1 MIDLAWNVEA
11 AEEGDADLVGSPR
24 PLLGT
29 WHYLRSAL
37 RRGWRVWLSFAVL
50 GAYAGLAVLALL
62 PPKSTATVTLL
73 MAHPAGMDASSA
85 SSTDVSLLASREVA
99 VRALRDLGA
108 AMSPDAF
115 LSTVSAEGVTNEI
128 LKISVTAPD
137 DQTAVARAN
146 AVAKEYLAFR
156 SDQLRS
162 LSNGLVSGYAKR
174 IAAMEK
180 QITALTQEYATVSQQ
195 GVAGQTRASEILT
208 QRAELG
214 SQVSS
219 MQQASEDSSLQ
230 TDAAISSTHV
240 VDSARAVR
248 PSMKRA
254 LVLDVGSGAL
264 AGAALGAGLVL
275 FRALT
280 SERLRRRQDVALALG
295 APVRFSVKSP
305 GPADRP
311 SRRIGQRL
319 LGRVAWRR
327 RDLEALVY
335 GLGSA
340 VLPGGLRPEPTKP
353 GVAAARRAAN
363 VGVAAVGGNAGVAA
377 AIITAVAS
385 HLRVYGLSV
394 FLVDL
399 SAAGALVR
407 RMPRADAPSVFR
419 PTGVPGIAIGPDGT
433 RAVSALPVGHPLRES
448 WEGAD
453 VVIAL
458 IEVDPGLDVENLRSW
473 VEQVIPL
480 VTAGASTAEL
490 LQTTAELLR
499 AAGLAVP
506 FAMMV
511 GADASDQ
518 SLGLV
523 DYLEDS
529 STPVGQS

>member
-1 MIDLAWNVEA
+1 MIDLAWNIE
-11 AEEGDADLVGSPR
+11 AEERDADLAGSPR

-29 WHYLRSAL
+29 WHYLRKAL

-62 PPKSTATVTLL
+62 PPSSTATVTLL
-73 MAHPAGMDASSA
+73 MAHPAALDATSA
-85 SSTDVSLLASREVA
+85 SGTDVSLLASREVA
-99 VRALRDLGA
+99 VRAVRDLGTG
-108 AMSPDAF
+108 MSPDAF
-115 LSTVSAEGVTNEI
+115 QSTVSAEAVTNEI
-128 LKISVTAPD
+128 LKISVSAAD
-137 DQTAVARAN
+137 NQTAVARAN
-146 AVAKEYLAFR
+146 AVTKEYLAFR

-162 LSNGLVSGYAKR
+162 LSSGLISGYASR
-174 IAAMEK
+174 IAAMQK
-180 QITALTQEYATVSQQ
+180 QISTLNQEYGTVSQQ
-195 GVAGQTRASEILT
+195 GLAGQTRAAEILT
-208 QRAELG
+208 QRAELN
-214 SQVSS
+214 SQVTS

-248 PSMKRA
+248 PSIKRA
-254 LVLDVGSGAL
+254 LVLDLGSGVL
-264 AGAALGAGLVL
+264 GGGALGAGLVL

-280 SERLRRRQDVALALG
+280 SERLRRRQDVALALS
-295 APVRFSVKSP
+295 APVRFSVTSP
-305 GPADRP
+305 GPAKGR
-311 SRRIGQRL
+311 SRRVTQRL
-319 LGRVAWRR
+319 LGRAPWRR

-340 VLPGGLRPEPTKP
+340 ILPGGLRPELATP
-353 GVAAARRAAN
+353 GGTPAPHAAS
-363 VGVAAVGGNAGVAA
+363 VGVAAVGGNAEVAA

-399 SAAGALVR
+399 SATGALVR
-407 RMPRADAPSVFR
+407 RMPRADASSVFR

-458 IEVDPGLDVENLRSW
+458 VEVDPGLDVENLRSW
-473 VEQVIPL
+473 VDQVIPL

-490 LQTTAELLR
+490 LETTAELLR

-511 GADASDQ
+511 GADDSDQ

-523 DYLEDS
+523 DYLDEPSAPLGDS
-529 STPVGQS
+529 

>member
-1 MIDLAWNVEA
+1 MIDLAWNVD
-11 AEEGDADLVGSPR
+11 AEERDADLIGSPR

-37 RRGWRVWLSFAVL
+37 RRGWRVWVSFAVL

-62 PPKSTATVTLL
+62 PPSSTATVTLL
-73 MAHPAGMDASSA
+73 MAHPAGMDAISA
-85 SSTDVSLLASREVA
+85 SGTDVSLLASREVA
-99 VRALRDLGA
+99 VRALRDLGVG
-108 AMSPDAF
+108 MSPDVF
-115 LSTVSAEGVTNEI
+115 QSTVSAEGVTNEI
-128 LKISVTAPD
+128 LKISVSAAD

-146 AVAKEYLAFR
+146 AVTKEYLAFR

-162 LSNGLVSGYAKR
+162 LSNGLVSGYAQR
-174 IAAMEK
+174 IAAMQK
-180 QITALTQEYATVSQQ
+180 QISTLNQEYATVSQQ
-195 GVAGQTRASEILT
+195 GVAGQTRATEILT
-208 QRAELG
+208 QRAELS
-214 SQVSS
+214 SQVTS

-248 PSMKRA
+248 PSMKKA
-254 LVLDVGSGAL
+254 LVLDLGSGVLGGGAL
-264 AGAALGAGLVL
+264 GAALVL
-275 FRALT
+275 FKALT
-280 SERLRRRQDVALALG
+280 SERLRRRQDVALALS
-295 APVRFSVKSP
+295 APVRFSVTSP
-305 GPADRP
+305 GPADRR
-311 SRRIGQRL
+311 SGRIGQRL
-319 LGRVAWRR
+319 LGRAPWRR

-340 VLPGGLRPEPTKP
+340 VLPGGLRPDPARR
-353 GVAAARRAAN
+353 GVAAAPRAGS
-363 VGVAAVGGNAGVAA
+363 VGVAAVGGNATVAA
-377 AIITAVAS
+377 DIITAVAS

-399 SAAGALVR
+399 SAVGALVR
-407 RMPRADAPSVFR
+407 RMPRVDAPSVFR
-419 PTGVPGIAIGPDGT
+419 PTGVPGIAMGPEGT

-448 WEGAD
+448 WESAD

-458 IEVDPGLDVENLRSW
+458 VEVDPGLDVENLRSW
-473 VEQVIPL
+473 VDQVIPL

-499 AAGLAVP
+499 AAGLPVP

-511 GADASDQ
+511 GADASDE

-523 DYLEDS
+523 DYPDDS
-529 STPVGQS
+529 STPAGQS